1 MLTTLFIVLTASVV
15 LNAAIV
21 LTARW
26 HIQITGDSAQNGAHK
41 AHTGI
46 VPRIGGAAVFAAAA
60 LGVLMAMPKL
70 YPAAN
75 YVFAAMTAC
84 VFLMFGIGFLEDVT
98 KKVRPTIRYSVCI
111 AAALIFSLANAQLGV
126 KSVDV
131 PLLDAALAYAPV
143 SVLFFAFAVAGMTH
157 ACNLIDGQNGL
168 CAGYAIMAYLA
179 LGLVAGLT
187 GQAALAVI
195 CEVVIAANLGFLFF
209 NFPQGRIFLGD
220 GGAYMNGALIAILAV
235 MVVNGGQGYISPWFA
250 LAVLVYP
257 VTETLHSMVR
267 RCREGRAFYEPDDAH
282 LHHLLRDW
290 LETRSRIVARFSALV
305 PLGLSGGFMVLAVPS
320 ASSTPQLAI
329 LSAAYLLVH
338 IALYHLARSRLR
350 AQATVQ
356 QLSD

>member
-1 MLTTLFIVLTASVV
+1 MLTTLFIVLAASAV
-15 LNAAIV
+15 LNAAII

-26 HIQITGDSAQNGAHK
+26 HVRITGDSAQFGAHK
-41 AHTGI
+41 SHSGI
-46 VPRIGGAAVFAAAA
+46 VPRIGGLAVFAAAA

-131 PLLDAALAYAPV
+131 PLLDAALAFAPV

-195 CEVVIAANLGFLFF
+195 CEVVIAANLGFLVF

-220 GGAYMNGALIAILAV
+220 GGAYLNGALIAILSV

-250 LAVLVYP
+250 MAVLIYP
-257 VTETLHSMVR
+257 VTETLHSMIR
-267 RCREGRAFYEPDDAH
+267 RYREGRAFYEPDDAH

-290 LETRSRIVARFSALV
+290 LEMRSPRLPRYAALI
-305 PLGLSGGFMVLAVPS
+305 PLVLAGGFIVFAVRSAPS
-320 ASSTPQLAI
+320 TSQLVM
-329 LSAAYLLVH
+329 LCMAYVVSH
-338 IALYHLARSRLR
+338 IALYNLARARLR
-350 AQATVQ
+350 AREAVR
-356 QLSD
+356 LSD

>member
-111 AAALIFSLANAQLGV
+111 AAALIFSLGNAQLGV

-290 LETRSRIVARFSALV
+290 LEMRSPRLTRYAALIPLAMAAGFMLFAVRSAHSTSQLMLLCALYALAH
-305 PLGLSGGFMVLAVPS
+305 LGLYRFARTRVPE
-320 ASSTPQLAI
+320 
-329 LSAAYLLVH
+329 
-338 IALYHLARSRLR
+338 R
-350 AQATVQ
+350 TVIRV
-356 QLSD
+356 SD